1 MRPNGSLARMGAVLS
16 LHGSALP
23 SGIINDLRDLRMAR
37 NALRKDQV
45 AALTR
50 AKDSTRPFLK
60 RHNAAGPQRIVGHKE
75 TPLMRKS
82 AGPSVAMLTWPSASL
97 SNTPYQTLLASAPPR
112 ESSSSLQ
119 RRQSKKSK

>member
-1 MRPNGSLARMGAVLS
+1 MGAVLS

-82 AGPSVAMLTWPSASL
+82 ATRKLII
-97 SNTPYQTLLASAPPR
+97 LAKAPV
-112 ESSSSLQ
+112 
-119 RRQSKKSK
+119 KKSN